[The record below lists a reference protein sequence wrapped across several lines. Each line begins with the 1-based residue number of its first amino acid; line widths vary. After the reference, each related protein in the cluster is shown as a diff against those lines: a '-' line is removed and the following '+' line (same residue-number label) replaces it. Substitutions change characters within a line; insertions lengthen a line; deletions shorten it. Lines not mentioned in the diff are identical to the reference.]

1 MAEGSAPGSSS
12 PSLPLRAAV
21 GARNEQTRRHNL
33 SALLTH
39 VHHNGALTRAELTRR
54 TGLNR
59 STTGAL
65 VADLAANRLVHET
78 RDDAHAGVGRP
89 SPRVHPNPNIVALA
103 INPDV
108 DALIIGVVGLGG
120 VVHRR
125 VRHATSVAPTAA
137 QTIKLVRR
145 LLGELRPELDR
156 YSVVGVGL
164 AIPGLVRAADGQ
176 VALAPHLGWRDEP
189 LAKKLEDAIGYST
202 VAGNDANVGM
212 IAETLFGAGRA
223 VSDLVYLNGSSS
235 GIGAGVLV
243 EGRPLAGARG
253 FAAELGHT
261 LIDSRGEACHCGKRG
276 CLETEV
282 NLARLLAVIGQ
293 KALDA
298 DELDFALSRAS
309 GRALRQ
315 EMRRQVDL
323 LGEAIAG
330 FVSVFDPE
338 LVLLGG
344 FLGSLYGA
352 MPDRLQQRVEE
363 LCLAPL
369 AGRVRIERALLRS
382 RLLMVGAAELAFKP
396 LLADPL
402 DVAARLSVAHGHS
415 A

>member
-1 MAEGSAPGSSS
+1 MAKGSVSASSG
-12 PSLPLRAAV
+12 PSLRAAV

-33 SALLTH
+33 SAVLTH
-39 VHHNGALTRAELTRR
+39 LHHSGALTRAELTRR

-65 VADLAANRLVHET
+65 VAELADSGLVHET
-78 RDDAHAGVGRP
+78 LDGTHASVGRP
-89 SPRVHPNPNIVALA
+89 SPRVHPNPNIAALA
-103 INPDV
+103 LNPDV

-125 VRHATSVAPTAA
+125 VRHATSVPLTVT
-137 QTIKLVRR
+137 QTVKLVRR
-145 LLGELRPELDR
+145 LLGELGPELEQ
-156 YSVVGVGL
+156 YSVVGMGL
-164 AIPGLVRAADGQ
+164 AIPGLVRAADGR
-176 VALAPHLGWRDEP
+176 VTLAPHLGWQDEP
-189 LAKKLEDAIGYST
+189 LAEKIEDSTGYST
-202 VAGNDANVGM
+202 FAGNDANVGM
-212 IAETLFGAGRA
+212 IAETLFGAGQG
-223 VSDLVYLNGSSS
+223 VSDLVYLNGSTS

-243 EGRPLAGARG
+243 EGRPLGGARG

-261 LIDSRGEACHCGKRG
+261 LINSRGEACHCGKRG

-282 NLARLLAVIGQ
+282 NLARLLEVIGQ
-293 KALDA
+293 ESLDA
-298 DELDFALSRAS
+298 DELDLALTRAP
-309 GRALRQ
+309 GRALLQ

-330 FVSVFDPE
+330 FMSVFDPE

-352 MPDRLQQRVEE
+352 MPEQLQQRVEQ

-369 AGRVRIERALLRS
+369 AGSVRVERAQLRS
-382 RLLMVGAAELAFKP
+382 RLLMVGAAELAFQP

-402 DVAARLSVAHGHS
+402 EVAARLS
-415 A
+415 

>member
-1 MAEGSAPGSSS
+1 MAKASVSGASGH
-12 PSLPLRAAV
+12 SLPLRATV

-39 VHHNGALTRAELTRR
+39 LHHSGALTRAELTRR

-59 STTGAL
+59 STIGAL
-65 VADLAANRLVHET
+65 VAELAVKGLVHET
-78 RDDAHAGVGRP
+78 LDGAHASVGRP

-103 INPDV
+103 LNPDV

-125 VRHATSVAPTAA
+125 VRHATSVPPTPA
-137 QTIKLVRR
+137 QTVKLVRR
-145 LLGELRPELDR
+145 LLEELRPELDQ
-156 YSVVGVGL
+156 YSVVGMGL
-164 AIPGLVRAADGQ
+164 AIPGLVRVADGR
-176 VALAPHLGWRDEP
+176 VTLAPHLGWRDEP
-189 LAKKLEDAIGYST
+189 LAKKIEDTTGYST
-202 VAGNDANVGM
+202 FAGNDANVGM
-212 IAETLFGAGRA
+212 IAETLFGAGQG
-223 VSDLVYLNGSSS
+223 VSDLVYLNGSTS

-261 LIDSRGEACHCGKRG
+261 LINSKGDACHCGKRG

-282 NLARLLAVIGQ
+282 NLARLLEVIGRES
-293 KALDA
+293 LDA
-298 DELDFALSRAS
+298 HELDLALTRAT

-315 EMRRQVDL
+315 EMQRQVDL

-330 FVSVFDPE
+330 FMSVFDPE
-338 LVLLGG
+338 MVLLGG

-352 MPDRLQQRVEE
+352 MPERLQQRVEQ

-369 AGRVRIERALLRS
+369 AGSVRIERARLRS
-382 RLLMVGAAELAFKP
+382 RLLMVGAAELAFQP

-402 DVAARLSVAHGHS
+402 EVAARLS
-415 A
+415 